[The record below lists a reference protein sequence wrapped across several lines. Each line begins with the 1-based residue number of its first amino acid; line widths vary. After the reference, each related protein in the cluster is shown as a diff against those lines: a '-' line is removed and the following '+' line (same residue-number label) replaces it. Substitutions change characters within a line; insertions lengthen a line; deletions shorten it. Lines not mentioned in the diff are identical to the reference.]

1 MRFTKEVVPQGT
13 KIVDFTKEV
22 TPVETKETKTVN
34 LTVSNSNTRTSK
46 NPEVKSGYMLY
57 FRRAGEKVS
66 VFCNTER
73 ELNEKRTQLKV
84 NRRKYL
90 GHRKVTMSVI

>member
-13 KIVDFTKEV
+13 KSVDFTKEV
-22 TPVETKETKTVN
+22 TPVETKETKNVTIG
-34 LTVSNSNTRTSK
+34 RTK
-46 NPEVKSGYMLY
+46 NPERKTGFMLY

-73 ELNEKRTQLKV
+73 ELNERKAQLKI

-90 GHRKVTMSVI
+90 GHRPVTIQVV